1 MPLFSY
7 HCTGCDTDFEALVL
21 ASEQASC
28 PKCGGTALEQL
39 LSRIAAEA
47 RTPGV
52 VKRARAQ
59 AAKEGHF
66 SNY

>member
-7 HCTGCDTDFEALVL
+7 RCAGCGAGFEALVL
-21 ASEQASC
+21 GSDSPVC
-28 PKCGGTALEQL
+28 PECGGTALEQQ
-39 LSRIAAEA
+39 LSRTAAEA

>member
-7 HCTGCDTDFEALVL
+7 HCTGCASDFEALVL
-21 ASEQASC
+21 ASEQAAC

-39 LSRIAAEA
+39 LSRVASEA

-52 VKRARAQ
+52 VKAARAQ